1 MASTASKG
9 RKKTPAKT
17 GRGGAKGGKQKTTR
31 KPSAAELQAQSAIT
45 SEIILIGVLALT
57 ILLFLCNFGVI
68 GVIGNQISRV
78 MFGIFGTM
86 AYALPVLAFIAIAF
100 GISNQGNRIASMK
113 LTAGI
118 ILFFLLGVVCSLLFQ
133 GGTLSMDYSI
143 RELYLE
149 SAEKRLGGGVISGS
163 LAWGLHRLLGMV
175 GTVLLLLVLVII
187 CTVIITERSFVNGVK
202 TSGRYVYETARSDAQ
217 RYRERS
223 ERRRK
228 ESEERYEQRRQ
239 ANEER
244 SKRFRQENEERSEKR
259 REEELARE
267 KERKQLARQK
277 QLNAEQQREAKQR
290 RKEEAQARQDADQI
304 FRMEKKSTGIMA
316 DTTLRKA
323 SVGRREDMHEI
334 TITENPG
341 QVTEQYTVRPVS
353 VNLDADRRNET
364 FPDAAVASG
373 AAVLATSSII
383 TAEESI
389 PAAAAAAADASG
401 SALMSHVRIHSA
413 YLNNDSDTTPVPQD
427 NTAEPADAFLS
438 GMQDPVTS
446 QPQADVY
453 QDMKEVHYLEPKQ
466 PQQTEAFVPLES
478 RVETSV
484 VETSAPEVPLHMD
497 TQPACPSQKL
507 APVQELEQSDSDKYD
522 AVPPKL
528 PGDDNKD
535 TAGEPTVIPT
545 QNLQSTGVQRPKAVP
560 PKAPQTATE
569 ATVVGQ
575 ELAKKQKEQEKQA
588 AQQPPKPVVY
598 HYPPLSLL
606 HKSNNANNMDS
617 ECELR
622 ETAKHLEDT
631 LQTFGVKVTV
641 TDISQGPTVTRY
653 ELQPDHGVKVSKI
666 LGLADDIKLNLAATD
681 IRIEA
686 PIPGKAAIGIE
697 VPNKE
702 TMAVGLRELL
712 ETDAF
717 SNFPSKIAF
726 AVGKDIA
733 GKVVVSDIAKMPHML
748 IAGSTG
754 SGKSVCINTLIMSI
768 LYKAKPS
775 EVKLILV
782 DPKVVELSVYNG
794 IPHLLIPVVTDPKKA
809 SAALQWGVAE
819 MTDRY
824 QKFADSNVRDLKGYN
839 KKLEERR
846 QKGEEGI
853 PNDLP
858 QIVIIVDEL
867 ADLMM
872 VAPGEVED
880 AICRLAQLAR
890 AAGIHL
896 IIATQRPSVN
906 VITGLI
912 KANMPSRIAFS
923 VSSSVDSRTILDMGG
938 AEKLLGKGD
947 MLYKPQDYQK
957 PARLQG
963 SFVSDK
969 EVSDV
974 VAYLKDHYGENAYDP
989 DIEKRIHTVSLDGG
1003 SAAGGGDNRD
1013 NYFVE
1018 AGKFI
1023 IEKDKAS
1030 IGMLQRVLKIGFNR
1044 AARIMDQ
1051 LADAGVVGPEEGTKP
1066 RKVLMSME
1074 QFENYLEEH
1083 G

>member
-244 SKRFRQENEERSEKR
+244 SKRLRQENEERSEKR

-323 SVGRREDMHEI
+323 SAGRREDMHEI

-373 AAVLATSSII
+373 AAVLATSPII

-389 PAAAAAAADASG
+389 PAAAADASG
-401 SALMSHVRIHSA
+401 SAFMSHVRIHSA

-484 VETSAPEVPLHMD
+484 VETSAPEVTLHMD
-497 TQPACPSQKL
+497 TQPACASQKL
-507 APVQELEQSDSDKYD
+507 APVQELEQSDSDIYD
-522 AVPPKL
+522 AVPSEL

-535 TAGEPTVIPT
+535 TAGEPTVLPA
-545 QNLQSTGVQRPKAVP
+545 QNLQSTGVPRPKAVP
-560 PKAPQTATE
+560 PKAPQTAAE

-666 LGLADDIKLNLAATD
+666 LSLADDIKLNLAATD

-702 TMAVGLRELL
+702 TMAVGLRSFWKRMRFR
-712 ETDAF
+712 T
-717 SNFPSKIAF
+717 S
-726 AVGKDIA
+726 
-733 GKVVVSDIAKMPHML
+733 
-748 IAGSTG
+748 
-754 SGKSVCINTLIMSI
+754 
-768 LYKAKPS
+768 
-775 EVKLILV
+775 
-782 DPKVVELSVYNG
+782 
-794 IPHLLIPVVTDPKKA
+794 
-809 SAALQWGVAE
+809 
-819 MTDRY
+819 
-824 QKFADSNVRDLKGYN
+824 
-839 KKLEERR
+839 
-846 QKGEEGI
+846 
-853 PNDLP
+853 
-858 QIVIIVDEL
+858 
-867 ADLMM
+867 
-872 VAPGEVED
+872 
-880 AICRLAQLAR
+880 
-890 AAGIHL
+890 
-896 IIATQRPSVN
+896 RP
-906 VITGLI
+906 
-912 KANMPSRIAFS
+912 
-923 VSSSVDSRTILDMGG
+923 
-938 AEKLLGKGD
+938 KLL
-947 MLYKPQDYQK
+947 LQSARTS
-957 PARLQG
+957 PARW
-963 SFVSDK
+963 S
-969 EVSDV
+969 
-974 VAYLKDHYGENAYDP
+974 YP
-989 DIEKRIHTVSLDGG
+989 T
-1003 SAAGGGDNRD
+1003 
-1013 NYFVE
+1013 
-1018 AGKFI
+1018 
-1023 IEKDKAS
+1023 
-1030 IGMLQRVLKIGFNR
+1030 LQRC
-1044 AARIMDQ
+1044 RIC
-1051 LADAGVVGPEEGTKP
+1051 
-1066 RKVLMSME
+1066 
-1074 QFENYLEEH
+1074 
-1083 G
+1083 

>member
-244 SKRFRQENEERSEKR
+244 SKRLRQENEERSEKR

-353 VNLDADRRNET
+353 VNLNADRRNET

-373 AAVLATSSII
+373 AAVLATSPII

-389 PAAAAAAADASG
+389 PAAAADASG
-401 SALMSHVRIHSA
+401 SAFMSHVRIHSA

-484 VETSAPEVPLHMD
+484 VETSAPEVTLHMD
-497 TQPACPSQKL
+497 TQPACASQEL
-507 APVQELEQSDSDKYD
+507 APAQELEQLDSDKFD

-528 PGDDNKD
+528 PWNDNMD
-535 TAGEPTVIPT
+535 TAEEPTVIPT
-545 QNLQSTGVQRPKAVP
+545 PNLQSTGVPRPKAVP
-560 PKAPQTATE
+560 PKAPQTAAE

-575 ELAKKQKEQEKQA
+575 ELAKKQKEQEKHA

-617 ECELR
+617 ESELK

-666 LGLADDIKLNLAATD
+666 LSLADDIKLNLAATD

-1066 RKVLMSME
+1066 RVILMSME
-1074 QFENYLEEH
+1074 QFENYLEEE

>member
-118 ILFFLLGVVCSLLFQ
+118 VLFFLLGVVCSLLFQ

-149 SAEKRLGGGVISGS
+149 SAQKRLGGGVISGS

-244 SKRFRQENEERSEKR
+244 SKRLRQENEERSEKR

-389 PAAAAAAADASG
+389 PAAVADASG

-438 GMQDPVTS
+438 GMQDPVTI

-466 PQQTEAFVPLES
+466 PQQTESFVPLES

-484 VETSAPEVPLHMD
+484 VETSAPEVTLHMD
-497 TQPACPSQKL
+497 AQPACASQKL
-507 APVQELEQSDSDKYD
+507 APVQELEQSDSDKFD

-528 PGDDNKD
+528 PWNDNMDAAK
-535 TAGEPTVIPT
+535 EPTVIPT
-545 QNLQSTGVQRPKAVP
+545 QNLQSTGVPRPKAVP
-560 PKAPQTATE
+560 PKAPQTAAE

-575 ELAKKQKEQEKQA
+575 ELAKKQKEQEKHA

-794 IPHLLIPVVTDPKKA
+794 IPHLLIPVVTDPKKKA

-824 QKFADSNVRDLKGYN
+824 QKFADSNVRDLK
-839 KKLEERR
+839 K
-846 QKGEEGI
+846 
-853 PNDLP
+853 D
-858 QIVIIVDEL
+858 IIRSSKN
-867 ADLMM
+867 
-872 VAPGEVED
+872 ED
-880 AICRLAQLAR
+880 KR
-890 AAGIHL
+890 
-896 IIATQRPSVN
+896 
-906 VITGLI
+906 
-912 KANMPSRIAFS
+912 
-923 VSSSVDSRTILDMGG
+923 
-938 AEKLLGKGD
+938 
-947 MLYKPQDYQK
+947 
-957 PARLQG
+957 
-963 SFVSDK
+963 
-969 EVSDV
+969 
-974 VAYLKDHYGENAYDP
+974 
-989 DIEKRIHTVSLDGG
+989 EKRAYPTTFRRSSL
-1003 SAAGGGDNRD
+1003 S
-1013 NYFVE
+1013 
-1018 AGKFI
+1018 
-1023 IEKDKAS
+1023 
-1030 IGMLQRVLKIGFNR
+1030 
-1044 AARIMDQ
+1044 
-1051 LADAGVVGPEEGTKP
+1051 
-1066 RKVLMSME
+1066 
-1074 QFENYLEEH
+1074 
-1083 G
+1083 

>member
-202 TSGRYVYETARSDAQ
+202 TSGKYVYETARSDAQ

-244 SKRFRQENEERSEKR
+244 SKRLRQENEERSEKR

-373 AAVLATSSII
+373 AAVLTTSSII

-478 RVETSV
+478 RVETS
-484 VETSAPEVPLHMD
+484 APEVTLHMD
-497 TQPACPSQKL
+497 AQPACPSQKL
-507 APVQELEQSDSDKYD
+507 APAQELEQSDSDKFD

-528 PGDDNKD
+528 PWNDNMD
-535 TAGEPTVIPT
+535 AAEEPTVIPT
-545 QNLQSTGVQRPKAVP
+545 QNLQSTGVPRPKAVP
-560 PKAPQTATE
+560 PKAPQTAAE

-575 ELAKKQKEQEKQA
+575 ELAKKQKEQEKHA

-617 ECELR
+617 ECGLR

>member
-244 SKRFRQENEERSEKR
+244 SKRLRQENEERSEKR

-323 SVGRREDMHEI
+323 SVGRCEDMHEI

-373 AAVLATSSII
+373 AAVLATSPII

-389 PAAAAAAADASG
+389 PAAAADASG
-401 SALMSHVRIHSA
+401 SAFMSHVRIHSA

-446 QPQADVY
+446 HPQADVY

-484 VETSAPEVPLHMD
+484 VETSAPEVPLHMHH
-497 TQPACPSQKL
+497 
-507 APVQELEQSDSDKYD
+507 
-522 AVPPKL
+522 
-528 PGDDNKD
+528 
-535 TAGEPTVIPT
+535 
-545 QNLQSTGVQRPKAVP
+545 R
-560 PKAPQTATE
+560 
-569 ATVVGQ
+569 
-575 ELAKKQKEQEKQA
+575 
-588 AQQPPKPVVY
+588 
-598 HYPPLSLL
+598 SLL
-606 HKSNNANNMDS
+606 LYRNWSSRIRTN
-617 ECELR
+617 
-622 ETAKHLEDT
+622 TT
-631 LQTFGVKVTV
+631 L
-641 TDISQGPTVTRY
+641 
-653 ELQPDHGVKVSKI
+653 
-666 LGLADDIKLNLAATD
+666 
-681 IRIEA
+681 
-686 PIPGKAAIGIE
+686 
-697 VPNKE
+697 
-702 TMAVGLRELL
+702 
-712 ETDAF
+712 
-717 SNFPSKIAF
+717 
-726 AVGKDIA
+726 
-733 GKVVVSDIAKMPHML
+733 
-748 IAGSTG
+748 
-754 SGKSVCINTLIMSI
+754 C
-768 LYKAKPS
+768 
-775 EVKLILV
+775 
-782 DPKVVELSVYNG
+782 
-794 IPHLLIPVVTDPKKA
+794 
-809 SAALQWGVAE
+809 
-819 MTDRY
+819 
-824 QKFADSNVRDLKGYN
+824 
-839 KKLEERR
+839 
-846 QKGEEGI
+846 
-853 PNDLP
+853 
-858 QIVIIVDEL
+858 
-867 ADLMM
+867 
-872 VAPGEVED
+872 
-880 AICRLAQLAR
+880 
-890 AAGIHL
+890 
-896 IIATQRPSVN
+896 RPSFHGMA
-906 VITGLI
+906 TRTLRR
-912 KANMPSRIAFS
+912 SR
-923 VSSSVDSRTILDMGG
+923 
-938 AEKLLGKGD
+938 
-947 MLYKPQDYQK
+947 P
-957 PARLQG
+957 
-963 SFVSDK
+963 
-969 EVSDV
+969 
-974 VAYLKDHYGENAYDP
+974 
-989 DIEKRIHTVSLDGG
+989 
-1003 SAAGGGDNRD
+1003 
-1013 NYFVE
+1013 
-1018 AGKFI
+1018 
-1023 IEKDKAS
+1023 
-1030 IGMLQRVLKIGFNR
+1030 
-1044 AARIMDQ
+1044 
-1051 LADAGVVGPEEGTKP
+1051 
-1066 RKVLMSME
+1066 
-1074 QFENYLEEH
+1074 
-1083 G
+1083 